1 MILIRIPSGN
11 SGCGNDGLAASRA
24 ASTLCYSLESHCS
37 MPRTRKRPW
46 AVCPWPFF
54 HSDAYF
60 SLLRL
65 YVAAQADL
73 PCSIFQHHH
82 QFRLLMDI
90 MGLLPVTQH
99 DIRLRL
105 CCQHSFFQWAIAALE
120 RSLDFYSRTT
130 MCEVE
135 TKMLRTEQ
143 GHGAA
148 VCENPPHDFLSSA
161 PVTQLF
167 TVFEEASIIA
177 ANPR

>member
-11 SGCGNDGLAASRA
+11 SEMRKFRHSREGGNPVLLPVTLLDSRLRGNDGLAASRA
-24 ASTLCYSLESHCS
+24 ASTLCYSLECTLFHAQNA
-37 MPRTRKRPW
+37 KKPW
-46 AVCPWPFF
+46 AVCSWPFF

-60 SLLRL
+60 SLSRL

-120 RSLDFYSRTT
+120 CSLDFDSLY
-130 MCEVE
+130 
-135 TKMLRTEQ
+135 
-143 GHGAA
+143 GHAWSGDEDVAK
-148 VCENPPHDFLSSA
+148 
-161 PVTQLF
+161 
-167 TVFEEASIIA
+167 
-177 ANPR
+177 

>member
-11 SGCGNDGLAASRA
+11 SEMRKFRHSREGGNPEGLHRGRLDSRLRGNDGLAAFRI
-24 ASTLCYSLESHCS
+24 ASTLCYSLEYALFH
-37 MPRTRKRPW
+37 TQNAKRPW

-90 MGLLPVTQH
+90 MGLLPVTPH

-105 CCQHSFFQWAIAALE
+105 CCQHSFFQRVVAALE
-120 RSLDFYSRTT
+120 CSLDFDSLY
-130 MCEVE
+130 
-135 TKMLRTEQ
+135 
-143 GHGAA
+143 GHAWSGDEDVAK
-148 VCENPPHDFLSSA
+148 
-161 PVTQLF
+161 
-167 TVFEEASIIA
+167 
-177 ANPR
+177 